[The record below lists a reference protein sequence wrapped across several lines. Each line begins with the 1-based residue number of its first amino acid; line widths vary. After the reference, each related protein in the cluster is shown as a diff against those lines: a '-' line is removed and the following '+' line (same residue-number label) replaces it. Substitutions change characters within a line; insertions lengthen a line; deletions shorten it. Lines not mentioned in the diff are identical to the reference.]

1 MEKFSLDH
9 LYISKIIYH
18 CTVHLADQKADSPPT
33 HPLLQVRHEPTQP
46 TNRSTAHTVP
56 TAFLPPIAVT
66 IKLFPE
72 SRCIIYPLPDTPR
85 RRCPTSLLD
94 DIVLQYSLLGYVA
107 AACTG
112 IGTLAGFG
120 ATRLFAF
127 PGDFE
132 RLCGIKP
139 YQRIN
144 QHPVQSM
151 SRLMPG
157 IIHLCSADGNN
168 TRRSVLSVDA
178 KSVRE

>member
-1 MEKFSLDH
+1 
-9 LYISKIIYH
+9 
-18 CTVHLADQKADSPPT
+18 
-33 HPLLQVRHEPTQP
+33 
-46 TNRSTAHTVP
+46 
-56 TAFLPPIAVT
+56 
-66 IKLFPE
+66 
-72 SRCIIYPLPDTPR
+72 
-85 RRCPTSLLD
+85 
-94 DIVLQYSLLGYVA
+94 LGYVA

-132 RLCGIKP
+132 RLEQGRTMGRLNIIELKVDENKDVDTSTHLCGIKS
-139 YQRIN
+139 YQRID